1 MDPTTSD
8 QTAQLPQE
16 ASAPTS
22 NAHDTADASSGSNGL
37 PTTAAVDRGVESNA
51 PDTTMTPTEPK
62 TSTDPSTETVPAEEP
77 KMSKGQLR
85 RLKRQAAWEDKRED
99 RKRKRKDKRHER
111 QARKR
116 DEKAALIAEAEAAG
130 IDPATVLHKPPPKPP
145 VRVPVGIIVDCDFEK
160 YMMEGERISLASQV
174 TRCYSDNRK
183 AKVQAHLYVSSFGG
197 EMKERYETILGN
209 QHVQWKAIKFSESD
223 FIETSRVAFEAM
235 KADAGGEMIEPL
247 RVPADGRPAM
257 AIDSTSGGPR
267 AEPEAE
273 PAEDVKNIVYLSSDS
288 PYTLERL
295 EPNTCYIIGG
305 LVDKNREKGLC
316 HRRAREKGIRTAKL
330 PIGDYLEM
338 ASRRVL
344 ATNHVVEIMIRWLES
359 GDWAKAFL
367 EVIPKRKGGK
377 LRGEAGEQSVAD
389 EDESRLEEEDEDG
402 DAADCDVDEVMTSA
416 DVATEGDAQ
425 QSVPVTGTS

>member
-1 MDPTTSD
+1 MEPPAED
-8 QTAQLPQE
+8 QTLSHQHE
-16 ASAPTS
+16 ASAATS
-22 NAHDTADASSGSNGL
+22 DSRD
-37 PTTAAVDRGVESNA
+37 TAAVSSSSNGQPTA
-51 PDTTMTPTEPK
+51 TGAGAVADATDNTT
-62 TSTDPSTETVPAEEP
+62 SVAADAIPAEEP

-85 RLKRQAAWEDKRED
+85 KLKRQAIWEERRDD

-116 DEKAALIAEAEAAG
+116 EEKATLIAEAEAAG
-130 IDPATVLHKPPPKPP
+130 IDPATVLYKPPPKPP

-160 YMMEGERISLASQV
+160 YMMEGERISLASQI

-183 AKVQAHLYVSSFGG
+183 SKVQAHLYVSSFGG

-223 FIETSRVAFEAM
+223 FIETSRVVTEAM
-235 KADAGGEMIEPL
+235 KADAGRELIEPL
-247 RVPADGRPAM
+247 QAPADGRPAVV
-257 AIDSTSGGPR
+257 IDTAGSGPR
-267 AEPEAE
+267 PEPEAE
-273 PAEDVKNIVYLSSDS
+273 PADDVKNIVYLSSDS

-344 ATNHVVEIMIRWLES
+344 ATNHVVEIMIRWLEC
-359 GDWAKAFL
+359 GDWGKAFL

-377 LRGEAGEQSVAD
+377 LREAGEQSVAD
-389 EDESRLEEEDEDG
+389 DDESRLEEIDGAAEVAADEDEEMTPAG
-402 DAADCDVDEVMTSA
+402 VPNEAEAQSGVPTAAS
-416 DVATEGDAQ
+416 
-425 QSVPVTGTS
+425 S

>member
-1 MDPTTSD
+1 MDSTTSE
-8 QTAQLPQE
+8 QPVTTSQE
-16 ASAPTS
+16 ALASVS
-22 NAHDTADASSGSNGL
+22 NVHDTADTSSANNGL
-37 PTTAAVDRGVESNA
+37 PTATGGDA
-51 PDTTMTPTEPK
+51 PDTTTVSEPK
-62 TSTDPSTETVPAEEP
+62 TESDVKTEAGAEET
-77 KMSKGQLR
+77 KMSKGQMR
-85 RLKRQAAWEDKRED
+85 RLKRQAIWEERRDD

-145 VRVPVGIIVDCDFEK
+145 VRVPVGIILDCDFEK
-160 YMMEGERISLASQV
+160 YMMEGERISLASQI

-183 AKVQAHLYVSSFGG
+183 SKVQAHLYVSSFGG

-209 QHVQWKAIKFSESD
+209 QHVQWKAIKFSERD
-223 FIETSRVAFEAM
+223 FIETSRVPV
-235 KADAGGEMIEPL
+235 D
-247 RVPADGRPAM
+247 
-257 AIDSTSGGPR
+257 
-267 AEPEAE
+267 
-273 PAEDVKNIVYLSSDS
+273 DVKNIVYLSSDS

-377 LRGEAGEQSVAD
+377 LRGSGEAGEPSVAD
-389 EDESRLEEEDEDG
+389 EDESRIEDEEENG
-402 DAADCDVDEVMTSA
+402 DADVDVDEVMTSA
-416 DVATEGDAQ
+416 DAVSKGDAKTAA
-425 QSVPVTGTS
+425 PATTSSS